1 MRNKT
6 NIKLGMIFSET
17 GSYAALGQSMR
28 AGAML
33 AIDEINANDE
43 ARYTLEPI
51 AIDPGGETAAYAEA
65 TRELI
70 SNYDITHVFGCYTSA
85 SRKEVLPVIEKYDAL
100 LWYPSH
106 YEGFE
111 TSDNVVYTGAS
122 PNQHILPLARHLISN
137 HGKRGWFVGSNY
149 IWAWENNRILRE
161 ALSSVEGEVVG
172 ERYFA
177 IGDTDFGELPATIV
191 ADQPDFVFVTL
202 IGDSCYRF
210 IRELRRHA
218 EAAGIDQSTMMPIAS
233 CSLSEAELPL
243 LGADAAGHLSSSVY
257 FSSVDTPEN
266 HWFTE
271 RWNAQFSHLGRASA
285 DAEASFVAIHLLANA
300 LERAADTSLEAV
312 RDAVRGI
319 ELVAPQGPVAVNQE
333 NLHCAMRPR
342 IGRSTHDYDFEIIHE
357 ARQLV
362 QPDPYLVWVD
372 PLPEPES
379 DYLRVVK

>member
-1 MRNKT
+1 MQSKT

-33 AIDEINANDE
+33 AIDEINANDN

-51 AIDPGGETAAYAEA
+51 AIDPGGITAAYAEA
-65 TRELI
+65 ARELI

-111 TSDNVVYTGAS
+111 TSDNVIYTGAS
-122 PNQHILPLARHLISN
+122 PNQHILPLARHLIAN
-137 HGKRGWFVGSNY
+137 HGKKGWFVGSNY

-161 ALSSVEGEVVG
+161 ALSSVGGEVVG
-172 ERYFA
+172 ERYFP
-177 IGDTDFGELPATIV
+177 IGDTDFAGLPEAIV

-210 IRELRRHA
+210 IQELRRQA
-218 EAAGIDQSTMMPIAS
+218 DAAGIDQPSVMPVAS

-243 LGADAAGHLSSSVY
+243 LGDDAAGHLSSSVY
-257 FSSVDTPEN
+257 FSSIDTPQN
-266 HWFTE
+266 QHFTGL
-271 RWNAQFSHLGRASA
+271 WNQQFSHLGRASA

-300 LERAADTSLEAV
+300 LEKAADTSLEAV

-319 ELVAPQGPVAVNQE
+319 EFLAPQGPVTVNQE

-342 IGRSTHDYDFEIIHE
+342 IGRSTQACDFQIIHE
-357 ARQLV
+357 ARDLV

-372 PLPEPES
+372 PMSEPEN